1 MMKKVI
7 IAVDAGGTKTK
18 VSAIDENANI
28 VYEEIGDSGSPAVIH
43 EKAIINI
50 FNLVRSV
57 FHHVKDE
64 YQVVYVQMGI
74 SGLGVIPNQEELQK
88 SLANE
93 LGVEVSFA
101 SDIIIGL
108 FSIIEDRYPEGVLV
122 LSGTGSAVC
131 ATNGQDI
138 RYGGGWGHLLTETG
152 SAYFSVK
159 SLVCQA
165 IKYFERHNA
174 INPLALKFMKTI
186 NITSL
191 EGFKSFIY
199 SNTKNHIASHSH
211 FICEEAEKGDKE
223 AIHIL
228 EKCGRDLASEVKL
241 VHRLL
246 KLSNKAVL
254 GFRGG
259 LICNSQ
265 IVQQAL
271 LTSLAKKEIHLELV
285 TGNTDPI
292 YGAYYLAKRKNKI

>member
-1 MMKKVI
+1 MKKVI

-18 VSAIDENANI
+18 VSVIDENAMI

-57 FHHVKDE
+57 FHHVKEE
-64 YQVVYVQMGI
+64 YQVTYVQMGI
-74 SGLGVIPNQEELQK
+74 SGLGVIVNQEELQQNLTK
-88 SLANE
+88 E

-108 FSIIEDRYPEGVLV
+108 FSIIEDRYSEGVLV

-131 ATNGQDI
+131 ATNGKEI

-152 SAYFSVK
+152 SAYFAVK
-159 SLVCQA
+159 MLVTRA
-165 IKYFERHNA
+165 IKYFERHNK
-174 INPLALKFMKTI
+174 INPLAQKFMKTI

-191 EGFKSFIY
+191 EGFKGFIY
-199 SNTKNHIASHSH
+199 SNTKNHIASHSR
-211 FICEEAEKGDKE
+211 FICEEAAKGDKE
-223 AIHIL
+223 AITIL

-246 KLSNKAVL
+246 QLSDKAVL

-259 LICNSQ
+259 LICHCD
-265 IVQQAL
+265 IVQQTL
-271 LTSLAKKEIHLELV
+271 LSSLTKKGIHLQLV
-285 TGNTDPI
+285 IGNTDPI